1 VQDRRQY
8 TVDLYPYSSSRSSSP
23 FIRSNALPFLYH
35 ILLNKSSSFLRWIC
49 FRTLRREY
57 NAPFYVS
64 WIYIKTLKVA
74 PSKEHKQSQRSTR
87 RELNSRASNSA
98 RKKESSV
105 LIQLLNAIY
114 QSPDKTMPTAKLLR
128 KMKMSNQGQDFI
140 RIAEKGG
147 YIVRYRKKSDYGK
160 KRRSSCIMNRLTLAG
175 EGFLLSQCCRG

>member
-1 VQDRRQY
+1 MLLDE
-8 TVDLYPYSSSRSSSP
+8 SRS
-23 FIRSNALPFLYH
+23 FF
-35 ILLNKSSSFLRWIC
+35 RWIC

-57 NAPFYVS
+57 NVPFYVS
-64 WIYIKTLKVA
+64 WTYIKMLRLA
-74 PSKEHKQSQRSTR
+74 HFKEQKQSQRSTR

-114 QSPDKTMPTAKLLR
+114 HSPDKTMPTAKLLR
-128 KMKMSNQGQDFI
+128 KMKMPNQGQDFI

-147 YIVRYRKKSDYGK
+147 YIVRYREKSDHGK

-175 EGFLLSQCCRG
+175 EGFLLSQCCSG